1 MTVHTQPTENDWTQK
16 QPPAQSHRWIVHL
29 LAEMV
34 YYSESNELQDIV
46 GPLTDAIEKIAP
58 SLAGTVQTNL
68 GEGNIVTGQTGAEPS
83 NILDFI
89 KRAAR

>member
-16 QPPAQSHRWIVHL
+16 QPTAQSHRWIVHL

-34 YYSESNELQDIV
+34 YYSESNELHDIV
-46 GPLTDAIEKIAP
+46 GPLTDAIEQIAP
-58 SLAGTVQTNL
+58 SLAGTAPTNL
-68 GEGNIVTGQTGAEPS
+68 GENSIDAGQTSAELS
-83 NILDFI
+83 NVLDFM